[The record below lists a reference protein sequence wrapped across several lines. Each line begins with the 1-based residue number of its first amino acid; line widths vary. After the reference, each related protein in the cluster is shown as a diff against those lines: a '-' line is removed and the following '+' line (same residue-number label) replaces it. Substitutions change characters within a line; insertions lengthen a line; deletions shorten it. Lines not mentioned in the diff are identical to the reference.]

1 MTHDEMLVFYSTPGV
16 FTGLD
21 DFRNDLASLGGDA
34 ASIVGFV
41 QGLLIHEAFGAANG
55 VAHSP
60 ERVEEKQIHAAGR
73 MLTHA
78 KRLDGAPL
86 TQARPPAKRVVG
98 VCRHFATLFAAVMRS
113 KGVPCRA
120 RCGFANYF
128 TKGKHV
134 DHWVAE
140 YWNADRARWVLV
152 DAQVDGPQRRS
163 FGIDF
168 DTLDTPRDRFLV
180 GGDA

>member
-1 MTHDEMLVFYSTPGV
+1 
-16 FTGLD
+16 
-21 DFRNDLASLGGDA
+21 
-34 ASIVGFV
+34 
-41 QGLLIHEAFGAANG
+41 
-55 VAHSP
+55 
-60 ERVEEKQIHAAGR
+60 
-73 MLTHA
+73 
-78 KRLDGAPL
+78 
-86 TQARPPAKRVVG
+86 
-98 VCRHFATLFAAVMRS
+98 MRS

-180 GGDA
+180 GGNALQACRDGANPDRSSRARRLALRRGLWRHFSDLAALQKVELLPWGWYGLAKDKSGMKETALIDRLAGISSRADAPALADLRELLARDSRLQVPQEMVATIAAREGQISG

>member
-41 QGLLIHEAFGAANG
+41 QGLLIHEAFGAADG

-73 MLTHA
+73 MLTYA
-78 KRLDGAPL
+78 KRLDWRPADAGAA
-86 TQARPPAKRVVG
+86 TGEAGASA
-98 VCRHFATLFAAVMRS
+98 FAGISR
-113 KGVPCRA
+113 
-120 RCGFANYF
+120 RC
-128 TKGKHV
+128 
-134 DHWVAE
+134 
-140 YWNADRARWVLV
+140 L
-152 DAQVDGPQRRS
+152 QQ
-163 FGIDF
+163 
-168 DTLDTPRDRFLV
+168 
-180 GGDA
+180 